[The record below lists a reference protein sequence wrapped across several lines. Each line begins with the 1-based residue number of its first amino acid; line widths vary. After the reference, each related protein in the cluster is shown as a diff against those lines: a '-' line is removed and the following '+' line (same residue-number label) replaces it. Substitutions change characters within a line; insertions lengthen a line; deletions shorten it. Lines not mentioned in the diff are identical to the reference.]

1 MKKTIK
7 CFGVVLICFLLV
19 VVSLPFSASAEGGT
33 VAIVYQDGDPSGEGT
48 EYSDLQ
54 DAFQNANEGSYVKLM
69 SDVTIPS
76 FIYDDE
82 NFVYYGLELGF
93 TGVFDL
99 NGHQIQIT
107 YSLPEDFSEELGFV
121 AALHAFTEKMD
132 TLVIKNGIIKLIS
145 PASSSSDIGL
155 SFAILTEGRPN
166 FTFENMELYADDN
179 VPITYGIADA
189 YKQGGFSPMNFQIKN
204 SIIKLGSNVPA
215 VISGSQLMLDLFDS
229 DEPKLDDKVF
239 ISGDYQCLSGKYT
252 DGIFTF
258 EEEDKVTIAG
268 VENSTIIKSDTTTAI
283 IVQDGNA
290 YLYDTLQEA
299 VDAAAKRATT
309 GTDDKKKAEILVLK
323 TPESET
329 SITLPEE
336 FDGIQV
342 SVTSQSG
349 VSLDGVQFTGNN
361 GKTYVIGKDGILTV
375 KEPDPDPVP
384 PPVVVP
390 SEPTYRPTITQTE
403 NGTVSTSPSYPEK
416 DDKVTITATPEEGYK
431 VGTVT
436 VVDKNGNPVQVSSEG
451 NGKYSY
457 QQPEGSVTITVDFV
471 WDNPFSDVKEGA
483 WYYEAVQYVQL
494 HGLME
499 GLPGNVFGPNKELTR
514 AEVVQILYNL
524 EGKPAVTG
532 ESTFTDVDG
541 HWAVAPITWADQNKV
556 IGGYGDGTFLP
567 DKPVSREEFAQMMYN
582 YTIFKK
588 LDASA
593 TADLTK
599 FPDGTDVAN
608 WAETAM
614 EWANGNE
621 LINGHEDGTLDPQ
634 GTANRAQAA
643 SILMRFDQNLVNG

>member
-1 MKKTIK
+1 MKKQIISLFFAFCMLIFPLSPAMAADSLAPGVRSSEALLLGENGESKGSGSLKEILEKSTQYDTIQLQQDVEIDVQQN
-7 CFGVVLICFLLV
+7 GVIV
-19 VVSLPFSASAEGGT
+19 GG
-33 VAIVYQDGDPSGEGT
+33 I
-48 EYSDLQ
+48 
-54 DAFQNANEGSYVKLM
+54 NLM
-69 SDVTIPS
+69 SS
-76 FIYDDE
+76 
-82 NFVYYGLELGF
+82 L
-93 TGVFDL
+93 DL
-99 NGHQIQIT
+99 NGHTLTISGPIPNGAQLIAGIVSM
-107 YSLPEDFSEELGFV
+107 SLGE
-121 AALHAFTEKMD
+121 
-132 TLVIKNGIIKLIS
+132 IKNGTIYLDFQNSSDNSSDPPFIYGVLSMASVTFTDLEIVTTNNCSVDAGIGIS
-145 PASSSSDIGL
+145 AGDQSSYQEHNNFQNVTIDVGDATAIRSAMLGNATAAIVSGSYKNLDTSSSIITVPSEPTTIPGVNGTGDGDNNVTVYTSD
-155 SFAILTEGRPN
+155 S
-166 FTFENMELYADDN
+166 
-179 VPITYGIADA
+179 
-189 YKQGGFSPMNFQIKN
+189 
-204 SIIKLGSNVPA
+204 
-215 VISGSQLMLDLFDS
+215 
-229 DEPKLDDKVF
+229 
-239 ISGDYQCLSGKYT
+239 
-252 DGIFTF
+252 
-258 EEEDKVTIAG
+258 
-268 VENSTIIKSDTTTAI
+268 TTAV

-309 GTDDKKKAEILVLK
+309 GTDEKKAEILVLK
-323 TPESET
+323 TPESKDPVN
-329 SITLPEE
+329 LPEE
-336 FDGIQV
+336 LEGIQV
-342 SVTSQSG
+342 SVTPLTNPG
-349 VSLDGVQFTGNN
+349 DVSLNDVQFKGTD
-361 GKTYVIGKDGILTV
+361 GKTYVIGENGILTEV
-375 KEPDPDPVP
+375 TEEPDPDPVP

-431 VGTVT
+431 VVTVT

-643 SILMRFDQNLVNG
+643 SILMRFDQNLVIG

>member
-1 MKKTIK
+1 MRRRI
-7 CFGVVLICFLLV
+7 
-19 VVSLPFSASAEGGT
+19 LPFVLSLLLILSITPLVSATAKYDEEQTDTSIAAVYNSSGTLQGYIDSIEDIQEIVNADYRILLLKDLSVTMQNSRITSTGLMVSCNLELNGHTITVTGEATSGEYTTAIAGIIVTGDISGGT
-33 VAIVYQDGDPSGEGT
+33 V
-48 EYSDLQ
+48 DLQ
-54 DAFQNANEGSYVKLM
+54 FKITSGSSSVMPKA
-69 SDVTIPS
+69 TC
-76 FIYDDE
+76 
-82 NFVYYGLELGF
+82 
-93 TGVFDL
+93 
-99 NGHQIQIT
+99 
-107 YSLPEDFSEELGFV
+107 
-121 AALHAFTEKMD
+121 
-132 TLVIKNGIIKLIS
+132 GILA
-145 PASSSSDIGL
+145 ASSSTISNLEIVYSGEEGESETKIDGL
-155 SFAILTEGRPN
+155 SYGSYTGSSPEIERKNTVK
-166 FTFENMELYADDN
+166 N
-179 VPITYGIADA
+179 VVID
-189 YKQGGFSPMNFQIKN
+189 
-204 SIIKLGSNVPA
+204 VPGTA
-215 VISGSQLMLDLFDS
+215 VSKMDISTPKSTLNIESGSFTNFPIDAATNGITTPQNPLTVQGTAENVTVYTSDS
-229 DEPKLDDKVF
+229 
-239 ISGDYQCLSGKYT
+239 
-252 DGIFTF
+252 
-258 EEEDKVTIAG
+258 
-268 VENSTIIKSDTTTAI
+268 TTAI

-323 TPESET
+323 TPDSKDPVN
-329 SITLPEE
+329 LPEE
-336 FDGIQV
+336 LEGIQV
-342 SVTSQSG
+342 SVTPLTNPG
-349 VSLDGVQFTGNN
+349 DVSLNDVQFKGTD
-361 GKTYVIGKDGILTV
+361 GKTYVIGENGILTEV
-375 KEPDPDPVP
+375 TEEPDPVP

-532 ESTFTDVDG
+532 ESTFTDVNG

-643 SILMRFDQNLVNG
+643 SILMRFDQNLVIG

>member
-1 MKKTIK
+1 MKKQIISLFFAFCMLFLPLFPVMAADSLAPGVRSSEALLLGENGESKGSGSLKEISAKSEQYDTIQLQQDVEINVQQNGPIVGGISFK
-7 CFGVVLICFLLV
+7 G
-19 VVSLPFSASAEGGT
+19 SL
-33 VAIVYQDGDPSGEGT
+33 
-48 EYSDLQ
+48 
-54 DAFQNANEGSYVKLM
+54 
-69 SDVTIPS
+69 
-76 FIYDDE
+76 
-82 NFVYYGLELGF
+82 
-93 TGVFDL
+93 DL
-99 NGHQIQIT
+99 NGHTLTISGPIPNDAQLIAGIVPM
-107 YSLPEDFSEELGFV
+107 SLGE
-121 AALHAFTEKMD
+121 
-132 TLVIKNGIIKLIS
+132 IKNGTIYLDFQNS
-145 PASSSSDIGL
+145 SGSSSDSPFIYGVLSMASVTFTDLAIVTSNDCSVDAGIGI
-155 SFAILTEGRPN
+155 SAGDQASYQEHN
-166 FTFENMELYADDN
+166 
-179 VPITYGIADA
+179 
-189 YKQGGFSPMNFQIKN
+189 NFQNVTIDVGDATAISSAIYGNAKATVVSGSYKN
-204 SIIKLGSNVPA
+204 LDTSSSIITVP
-215 VISGSQLMLDLFDS
+215 S
-229 DEPKLDDKVF
+229 EPTTIPGVNGT
-239 ISGDYQCLSGKYT
+239 GDG
-252 DGIFTF
+252 DN
-258 EEEDKVTIAG
+258 KVT
-268 VENSTIIKSDTTTAI
+268 VYTSDSTTAV

-309 GTDDKKKAEILVLK
+309 ETGDKKKAEILVLK
-323 TPESET
+323 SPGSGTIE
-329 SITLPEE
+329 LPQELN
-336 FDGIQV
+336 DIQV
-342 SVTSQSG
+342 SVKKLNDDLT
-349 VSLDGVQFTGNN
+349 VSLGGVKFKGTD
-361 GKTYVIGKDGILTV
+361 GKTYVIGENGILTEV
-375 KEPDPDPVP
+375 TEEPNPDPVP

-436 VVDKNGNPVQVSSEG
+436 VMDKNGNPVQVSSEG
-451 NGKYSY
+451 NGKCSY

-483 WYYEAVQYVQL
+483 WYYKAVRYVQL

-514 AEVVQILYNL
+514 AEAVQILYNL

-541 HWAVAPITWADQNKV
+541 HWAVTPITWADQNKV

-582 YTIFKK
+582 YTIYKK
-588 LDASA
+588 LDTSA

-643 SILMRFDQNLVNG
+643 SILMQFDQNLVND

>member
-1 MKKTIK
+1 MKNCVIDSGGAP
-7 CFGVVLICFLLV
+7 CFITD
-19 VVSLPFSASAEGGT
+19 SSWTE
-33 VAIVYQDGDPSGEGT
+33 QDK
-48 EYSDLQ
+48 
-54 DAFQNANEGSYVKLM
+54 AFQIFSGSYSNL
-69 SDVTIPS
+69 
-76 FIYDDE
+76 YDQSSGSSSTLPDH
-82 NFVYYGLELGF
+82 LEIESSS
-93 TGVFDL
+93 
-99 NGHQIQIT
+99 HQI
-107 YSLPEDFSEELGFV
+107 
-121 AALHAFTEKMD
+121 
-132 TLVIKNGIIKLIS
+132 TLNNVGQETTVI
-145 PASSSSDIGL
+145 ASN
-155 SFAILTEGRPN
+155 E
-166 FTFENMELYADDN
+166 
-179 VPITYGIADA
+179 
-189 YKQGGFSPMNFQIKN
+189 
-204 SIIKLGSNVPA
+204 
-215 VISGSQLMLDLFDS
+215 
-229 DEPKLDDKVF
+229 
-239 ISGDYQCLSGKYT
+239 
-252 DGIFTF
+252 
-258 EEEDKVTIAG
+258 
-268 VENSTIIKSDTTTAI
+268 TTAI

-309 GTDDKKKAEILVLK
+309 GTDNAKKAEILVLK
-323 TPESET
+323 TPEAQDPVK
-329 SITLPEE
+329 LPEE
-336 FDGIQV
+336 LDGIQV
-342 SVTSQSG
+342 SVTPQSG
-349 VSLDGVQFTGNN
+349 VSLGGVKFKGTD
-361 GKTYVIGKDGILTV
+361 GKTYVIGENGILTEV
-375 KEPDPDPVP
+375 TEEPNPDPVP

-436 VVDKNGNPVQVSSEG
+436 VMDKNGNPVQVSSEG

-471 WDNPFSDVKEGA
+471 WVNPFSDVKEGA
-483 WYYEAVQYVQL
+483 WYYKAVQYVQL

-524 EGKPAVTG
+524 EGKPTVTG

-541 HWAVAPITWADQNKV
+541 HWAVTPITWADQNKV

-582 YTIFKK
+582 YTIYKN
-588 LDASA
+588 LDTSA

-643 SILMRFDQNLVNG
+643 SILMNYDLNLVKTK